1 MNDVVLFLG
10 VTNSCR
16 SQMAEALLRRHAP
29 GRFEVHSAGLKP
41 AAIHPLTYRVMG
53 ELGMDLSG
61 HRPKGVR
68 EFFRTSLSPGFA
80 VILCDAGEPDCPKLY
95 PGALRVLRWPFADP
109 ASAPGGEV
117 ERLDAFRRARDAID
131 RRIRQWLEEV

>member
-1 MNDVVLFLG
+1 
-10 VTNSCR
+10 
-16 SQMAEALLRRHAP
+16 MAEALLRRHAP

-68 EFFRTSLSPGFA
+68 EFFRANLSPGFA

-95 PGALRVLRWPFADP
+95 PGALQVLRWPFADP
-109 ASAPGGEV
+109 ALAPGGEV
-117 ERLDAFRRARDAID
+117 ERLNAFRRARDAID
-131 RRIRQWLEEV
+131 QWIRQWLEEV